1 MSLYVIGVLRKDEND
16 NIIVCNAS
24 PCEEDSTIVGYR
36 IFDNKSMTY
45 VDADKEHVRDK
56 LKRHMKINGLWIEKT
71 NSIVVSYGKAYLS
84 SKKTDL
90 IRWVA
95 IGKNETGVLLVNQHG
110 DKKLVTYE
118 LIMYGIKIV
127 MSILNILRELTT
139 NNPGKLTFMCE
150 VDDMELE
157 FNTPESILQI
167 NKKLSLLGDM
177 GYHFDASG
185 EIIITNKNLL
195 KNVTIPKGVKLIRP
209 YTFRRCSELEYIII
223 GSDVEEIGKE
233 AFENCKGLKEVII
246 PGNVKTIGCGAFD
259 GCSNLQRV
267 ELCDGIEKIEEAAFK
282 NCNSLKEIKLPRTL
296 QGKFKLSEWFNGCKI
311 TVYVPVSIMS
321 KMIYMNDRESK
332 NIRVKF
338 YA

>member
-16 NIIVCNAS
+16 NIIVCPAS
-24 PCEEDSTIVGYR
+24 TCAENSTIVGYR

-56 LKRHMKINGLWIEKT
+56 LKRHMKINGLLMIKRT
-71 NSIVVSYGKAYLS
+71 NSIVVSYGKKYWS
-84 SKKTDL
+84 SKRPEEK
-90 IRWVA
+90 WVA
-95 IGKNETGVLLVNQHG
+95 TGKNETGVLLVNQHG

-118 LIMYGIKIV
+118 LILQDTEITMP
-127 MSILNILRELTT
+127 ILNIWLTAT
-139 NNPGKLTFMCE
+139 INPWTVTFTCK

-167 NKKLSLLGDM
+167 NKKLNLLNM

-311 TVYVPVSIMS
+311 TVYVPENIMS
-321 KMIYMNDRESK
+321 KMVYMNNRESK